1 MADPPLFH
9 SLSSAQVDPEEVQR
23 MVELSGF
30 RDR

>member
-1 MADPPLFH
+1 MADPLLFR
-9 SLSSAQVDPEEVQR
+9 SLRSAQVDPEEVLR